1 MADSRRLSALARTV
15 LARAG
20 VPTGPC
26 VVALSGGPDSAI
38 CAWAALQAGA
48 GVRAVHV
55 DHGLAASP
63 VVRGAAVAIAASLG
77 IPLHI
82 TEVTVGRGPSP
93 EGLARTA
100 RYKALEAA
108 LAPGELLLTG
118 HTRADQ
124 AETVLGNLLRGAG
137 PDGLA
142 GIPRRRGRIV
152 RPLLDVTR
160 SQTRELAT
168 LLGLP
173 WVEDPANLEAGPRR
187 NLIRREA
194 IPYLEGR
201 FNPSL
206 ERALARTADAL
217 RAENEHLDRQ
227 AERVPVVVTGSSVR
241 LPAPV
246 LATIDPVVA
255 VRAVRRAIRMIGGP
269 HAGNA
274 RDVHVV
280 LGVARGTA
288 ARASLSDGLEAERHR
303 ALVVLSRSAAAA
315 VPESAPWTLPG
326 HAGFGTWSFE
336 AWVAQAPPIAF
347 PLSRFVE
354 VFDSSAVPSTV
365 TVRVVRTGDRIAIA
379 GGHKGVAEVL
389 AEAGI
394 AVCDRP
400 VWPVVV
406 GSQEQ
411 ILWVPGVRRAD
422 LGWVDSDT
430 RRYLWVRA
438 TREDA

>member
-1 MADSRRLSALARTV
+1 
-15 LARAG
+15 
-20 VPTGPC
+20 
-26 VVALSGGPDSAI
+26 
-38 CAWAALQAGA
+38 
-48 GVRAVHV
+48 
-55 DHGLAASP
+55 
-63 VVRGAAVAIAASLG
+63 
-77 IPLHI
+77 
-82 TEVTVGRGPSP
+82 
-93 EGLARTA
+93 
-100 RYKALEAA
+100 
-108 LAPGELLLTG
+108 
-118 HTRADQ
+118 
-124 AETVLGNLLRGAG
+124 
-137 PDGLA
+137 
-142 GIPRRRGRIV
+142 
-152 RPLLDVTR
+152 
-160 SQTRELAT
+160 
-168 LLGLP
+168 
-173 WVEDPANLEAGPRR
+173 
-187 NLIRREA
+187 
-194 IPYLEGR
+194 
-201 FNPSL
+201 
-206 ERALARTADAL
+206 
-217 RAENEHLDRQ
+217 
-227 AERVPVVVTGSSVR
+227 
-241 LPAPV
+241 
-246 LATIDPVVA
+246 
-255 VRAVRRAIRMIGGP
+255 
-269 HAGNA
+269 
-274 RDVHVV
+274 
-280 LGVARGTA
+280 ARGTA